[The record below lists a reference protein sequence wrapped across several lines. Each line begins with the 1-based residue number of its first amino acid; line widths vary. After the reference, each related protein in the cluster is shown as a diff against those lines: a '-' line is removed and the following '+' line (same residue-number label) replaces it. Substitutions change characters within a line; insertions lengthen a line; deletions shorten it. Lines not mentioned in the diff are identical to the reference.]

1 MKMNSNLD
9 FTGVWMVIPAYNE
22 ANMIASVISHA
33 SGIFPNI
40 IVIDDCS
47 NDRTA
52 DVAYQS
58 GVTVIRHCINLG
70 QGAALQTGIDY
81 ALQMNAQVIVTY
93 DADGQHRVEDAKAL
107 ANVILSGKA
116 DIAVGSRF
124 LGIDAIRMPRIRK
137 VLLRAAT
144 IFTRLTTGVRVTDA
158 HNGLR
163 AIAADAASRL
173 VITQNRMAHASEIIS
188 QVGDLRLNYIELPIQ
203 VLYTDYSMAKM
214 QKISNSFHILID
226 LILGRISR

>member
-1 MKMNSNLD
+1 MKSNSMLVLAD
-9 FTGVWMVIPAYNE
+9 VWMVIPAYNE
-22 ANMIASVISHA
+22 ANVIASVISHA

-47 NDRTA
+47 IDRTA
-52 DVAYQS
+52 DAAYQA
-58 GVTVIRHCINLG
+58 GATVLRHCINLG

-93 DADGQHRVEDAKAL
+93 DADGQHRVEDALAL
-107 ANVILSGKA
+107 ANVILNGNA

-124 LGIDAIRMPRIRK
+124 LGIDAVRMPRIRSA
-137 VLLRAAT
+137 LLRAAA

-163 AIAADAASRL
+163 AIAAEAARRL
-173 VITQNRMAHASEIIS
+173 MITQNRMAHASEIIS
-188 QVGDLRLNYIELPIQ
+188 QVGDLKLNYTELPIQ
-203 VLYTDYSMAKM
+203 VLYTNYSMAKM
-214 QKISNSFHILID
+214 QKLSNSFHIIFD
-226 LILGRISR
+226 LLLGRISK